1 VPDLRVCIDVP
12 DLESGMK
19 DLGIPGVAWSL
30 VDGGKVVHLAG
41 LGVRELGKSRKVDPD
56 TLFIAASNTKALTTL
71 LLAKLV
77 DEGKLGWDQPVTE
90 IFPGFKLGDAETTR
104 QVKVKHLV
112 CACTGLPRQDLEW
125 LFEFEKET
133 PASSMALLGT
143 MQPTSKYGEVFQY
156 SNLMAAAAGYVGAHL
171 HDPKRELGKAYDD
184 AMRTKLLVPL
194 GMKDS
199 TFDFARALKGNHASP
214 HGDDVDGNT
223 RVARMDN
230 NYAVVSVRP
239 AGGIWTSARE
249 LTRYVQLEL
258 ANGKLPDGR
267 QLVSKENLLERR
279 KPQVAVAE
287 DVTYGMGL
295 EVDTQ
300 WGIPVVFHGGS
311 MFGYKSN
318 MYFLPDQGVGAV
330 VLTNSDPGWRILG
343 PFLRR
348 LVEVLFD
355 GRPEA
360 VAQLKAAA
368 SARKAEIAKERERL
382 VVPAASEEVAKLAAR
397 YGSKALG
404 DLMVL
409 RDGPSTTFDFGGWRS
424 AVASRK
430 NDDGTISFIT
440 IAPTI
445 VGLELVVAERD
456 GRKALVVR
464 DAQHEYA
471 FVEAPPR

>member
-1 VPDLRVCIDVP
+1 
-12 DLESGMK
+12 
-19 DLGIPGVAWSL
+19 
-30 VDGGKVVHLAG
+30 
-41 LGVRELGKSRKVDPD
+41 
-56 TLFIAASNTKALTTL
+56 
-71 LLAKLV
+71 
-77 DEGKLGWDQPVTE
+77 
-90 IFPGFKLGDAETTR
+90 
-104 QVKVKHLV
+104 
-112 CACTGLPRQDLEW
+112 
-125 LFEFEKET
+125 
-133 PASSMALLGT
+133 
-143 MQPTSKYGEVFQY
+143 
-156 SNLMAAAAGYVGAHL
+156 
-171 HDPKRELGKAYDD
+171 
-184 AMRTKLLVPL
+184 
-194 GMKDS
+194 
-199 TFDFARALKGNHASP
+199 
-214 HGDDVDGNT
+214 
-223 RVARMDN
+223 
-230 NYAVVSVRP
+230 
-239 AGGIWTSARE
+239 
-249 LTRYVQLEL
+249 
-258 ANGKLPDGR
+258 
-267 QLVSKENLLERR
+267 
-279 KPQVAVAE
+279 
-287 DVTYGMGL
+287 
-295 EVDTQ
+295 
-300 WGIPVVFHGGS
+300 
-311 MFGYKSN
+311 

-330 VLTNSDPGWRILG
+330 ILTNSDPGWRILG